1 MQTIAP
7 LAGFLAL
14 LASGLMAGLFYA
26 YSVSVIWGLDRA
38 DPRAAI
44 DSFNGIN
51 VAILN
56 PLFLLV
62 FMGVPVLGGLA
73 AVLFWQSGQTAAM
86 WLFASSAIVYAVG
99 TLGVTMVVN
108 VPQNVALANG
118 GVPQDIAVARQV
130 WDAFTA
136 GWMPWNHLRSGAATL
151 SLLLAALGVEA
162 MKVVHSERD

>member
-7 LAGFLAL
+7 IAGLLAL

-44 DSFNGIN
+44 DGFNGIN

-62 FMGVPVLGGLA
+62 FMGVPLLGGLA
-73 AVLFWQSGQTAAM
+73 AILFWQSGQSTAM
-86 WLFASSAIVYAVG
+86 WMFAASAIVYAVG
-99 TLGVTMVVN
+99 TLGVTMGIN

-118 GVPQDIAVARQV
+118 GVPQDIAAARHI

-136 GWMPWNHLRSGAATL
+136 DWLPWNHVRAIAATL
-151 SLLLAALGVEA
+151 SLLLAALGLYLA
-162 MKVVHSERD
+162 

>member
-7 LAGFLAL
+7 IAGFLAL

-26 YSVSVIWGLDRA
+26 YSVSVIWGLNRA

-62 FMGVPVLGGLA
+62 FIGVPVLGGLTA
-73 AVLFWQSGQTAAM
+73 ILFWQSGHSAATWM
-86 WLFASSAIVYAVG
+86 FAASAIVYAVG
-99 TLGVTMVVN
+99 TLGVTMGIN
-108 VPQNVALANG
+108 VPMNDALAKAV
-118 GVPQDIAVARQV
+118 VPQDIAAARQV
-130 WDAFTA
+130 WDAFAA
-136 GWMPWNHLRSGAATL
+136 GWMPWNHIRAVAATL
-151 SLLLAALGVEA
+151 SLLLAALGLYLA
-162 MKVVHSERD
+162 

>member
-7 LAGFLAL
+7 IAGLLAL

-62 FMGVPVLGGLA
+62 FMGVPLLGGLA
-73 AVLFWQSGQTAAM
+73 AILFWQSGQSAAM
-86 WLFASSAIVYAVG
+86 WMFAASAIVYAVG
-99 TLGVTMVVN
+99 TLGVTMGIN

-118 GVPQDIAVARQV
+118 GVPQDIAAARHI

-136 GWMPWNHLRSGAATL
+136 GWLPWNHVRAIAATL
-151 SLLLAALGVEA
+151 SLLLAALGLYLA
-162 MKVVHSERD
+162 

>member
-7 LAGFLAL
+7 IAGFLAL
-14 LASGLMAGLFYA
+14 LASGLMAGLFYG
-26 YSVSVIWGLDRA
+26 YSVSVIWGLNRA

-56 PLFLLV
+56 PLFLSI
-62 FMGVPVLGGLA
+62 FMGTIVLAGLA

-86 WLFASSAIVYAVG
+86 WLFAGSAVVYAIG
-99 TLGVTMVVN
+99 TLGVTMGIN

-118 GVPQDIAVARQV
+118 GVPQDIAAARQI
-130 WDAFTA
+130 WDGFTA
-136 GWMPWNHLRSGAATL
+136 GWMPWNHIRAAAATL
-151 SLLLAALGVEA
+151 SLLLAALGLYLA
-162 MKVVHSERD
+162 

>member
-7 LAGFLAL
+7 IAGFLAL

-26 YSVSVIWGLDRA
+26 YSVSVIWGLNRA

-62 FMGVPVLGGLA
+62 FIGVPVLGGLA
-73 AVLFWQSGQTAAM
+73 AILFWQSGHSAAM
-86 WLFASSAIVYAVG
+86 WLFGASAIVYAVG
-99 TLGVTMVVN
+99 TLGVTMGIN

-118 GVPQDIAVARQV
+118 GVPQDIAAARQI
-130 WDAFTA
+130 WDGFTA
-136 GWMPWNHLRSGAATL
+136 GWMPWNHIRAAAATL
-151 SLLLAALGVEA
+151 SLLLAALGLYLA
-162 MKVVHSERD
+162 